1 MHDFLYRDGRL
12 FCEQVPVDQIAD
24 AVGTPVYIY
33 SAGTITGHCQRI
45 REAFAGIDHL
55 VCYSVKANSS
65 RAILQMLR
73 DEGAGYDVVS
83 GGELYRVIQAGGDPR
98 KAIFAGVGKTDEEIR
113 YALAQKIL
121 MFNLENP
128 AELEV
133 IDRLAR
139 DAGKV
144 ADIAI
149 RVNPD
154 VDPKTHRYITT
165 GKRESKFG
173 IDLELAE
180 AVVRDFAKH
189 PAVRLVGVHMHIGS
203 QITTVEPYV
212 QAAHKVA
219 AFVGLCRGYG
229 HTITQ
234 LNIGGGFGIF
244 YKDKSA
250 RTMRDVAKALLPVV
264 QPTGCRLLMEP
275 GRFIV
280 GNAGVLLTQVLFLK
294 ESGDREFVICDAGMN
309 DLIRPTLYEAY
320 HKIWPTQMPLK
331 VDGEPPDED
340 SWTGP
345 SLLADIVG
353 PICESG
359 DFFARDRRICPV
371 RRGERLAVFGT
382 GAYGYSMSS
391 NYNSHPRPAEVLVR
405 GDQFTLITA
414 RESYADLVRN
424 ER

>member
-1 MHDFLYRDGRL
+1 MHDFLYRDGKL
-12 FCEQVPVDQIAD
+12 FCEEIPVDRILD
-24 AVGTPVYIY
+24 AVGTPAYVY
-33 SAGTITGHCQRI
+33 SARTIVEHCRKI
-45 REAFAGIDHL
+45 REAYAGIEHL

-65 RAILQMLR
+65 RAILRMLR
-73 DEGAGYDVVS
+73 DEGAGFDVVS
-83 GGELYRVIQAGGDPR
+83 GGELYRVLQAGGDPR
-98 KAIFAGVGKTDEEIR
+98 KTIYAGVGKTAEEIR
-113 YALAQKIL
+113 YALDQNIL

-128 AELEV
+128 GELEV
-133 IDRLAR
+133 IDRIAR
-139 DAGKV
+139 DADKV
-144 ADIAI
+144 ADLAI

-165 GKRESKFG
+165 GKRETKFG
-173 IDLELAE
+173 IDLDQAE
-180 AVVRDFAKH
+180 AVARRLSGY
-189 PAVRLVGVHMHIGS
+189 PGVRLIGVHMHIGS

-212 QAAHKVA
+212 RAAEKVT
-219 AFVGLCRGYG
+219 AFIGLCRGLG
-229 HTITQ
+229 HPVTQ

-250 RTMRDVAKALLPVV
+250 RTMQDFSQALLPVV
-264 QPTGCRLLMEP
+264 RPTGCRLLMEP

-294 ESGDREFVICDAGMN
+294 ESGDRAFVICDAGMN
-309 DLIRPTLYEAY
+309 DLIRPALYEAY
-320 HKIWPTQMPLK
+320 HKIWPIQMPLK
-331 VDGEPPDED
+331 VQGEPPDEE

-345 SLLADIVG
+345 SLLADVVG

-359 DFFARDRRICPV
+359 DFFARDRRIPPV
-371 RRGERLAVFGT
+371 QRGDRLAVFSA
-382 GAYGYSMSS
+382 GAYGYAMSS

-405 GDQFTLITA
+405 GDQFALITA